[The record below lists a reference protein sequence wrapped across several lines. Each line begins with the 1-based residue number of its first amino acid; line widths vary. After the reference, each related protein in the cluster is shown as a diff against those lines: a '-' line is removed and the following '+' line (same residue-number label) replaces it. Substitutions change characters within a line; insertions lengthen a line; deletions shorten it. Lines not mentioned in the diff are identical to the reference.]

1 MVIPYCPPKEQA
13 FLIDKIEASLS
24 QLDQLEQ
31 TLATSLEQ
39 AATLKQSILKR
50 AFTGKLVPQNPDDEP
65 ASELLARIR
74 DERENQSKASRKQ
87 HKEPT
92 P

>member
-1 MVIPYCPPKEQA
+1 MIVDQLE
-13 FLIDKIEASLS
+13 SRLS
-24 QLDQLEQ
+24 QLDQLER
-31 TLATSLEQ
+31 TLTASMKQ
-39 AATLKQSILKR
+39 AEALKQSILKR
-50 AFTGKLVPQNPDDEP
+50 AFTGKLVPQDPDDEP